1 MKVMI
6 DGEEY
11 IRKKDVANLIYN
23 IEHSGNVT
31 VVYLTT
37 KEKKWLP
44 THVPVMCKEKSIAL
58 CECVNTVSKERLGDY
73 IRSCTKKEM
82 NAIDKALAIQLG
94 F

>member
-23 IEHSGNVT
+23 IEHTGNVT

-44 THVPVMCKEKSIAL
+44 TRVPVMCKEKSIAL